1 MSDKHI
7 KPTKDNSKGTNKTRE
22 TREFSG
28 VYMSSHIK
36 IFDPNTNE
44 VLVKK
49 RADD

>member
-1 MSDKHI
+1 MSDKHV
-7 KPTKDNSKGTNKTRE
+7 KPTKDNSRDTNKTRE
-22 TREFSG
+22 FGG